1 MENKIIVSPDL
12 YCKMNDLTPY
22 EAISEGGIRPM
33 ELNVDSRVVIPI
45 EVSKTFQ
52 EKTLIAFGEIAEA
65 FVESLIRKK

>member
-1 MENKIIVSPDL
+1 
-12 YCKMNDLTPY
+12 
-22 EAISEGGIRPM
+22 M